1 MSVDILDVQLGVSG
15 DEKGADTEGRKSKN
29 TRYTF
34 ERSNI

>member
-1 MSVDILDVQLGVSG
+1 VQLCVSG
-15 DEKGADTEGRKSKN
+15 DEKGADTKRRNSKT